1 MNLLDDALYYVDAG
15 HTRIK
20 TVTRAS
26 AGWEEVAVHTSD
38 EPETFCLWLES
49 MLETE
54 TNRRVVICSVLPKL
68 QRRDIPDG
76 LSDRVHLISVWEIPR
91 ERIGYR
97 TPKSLGLDRYLS
109 CLGAVGLGRGP
120 AVVVD
125 AGTACTVDWM
135 EETGLFRGGVILP
148 GLTMAF
154 DSLEEI
160 FPGAVH
166 SFRQLPESF
175 PGQSTTDSLLWGTG
189 GAWTGA
195 LDHFLRRYESTMG
208 SFRLYLTGGDA
219 RWLSSHL
226 PEPWKERGRVRP
238 WLLFDGMKRH
248 LEESGF
254 SPVSDSGPRT

>member
-1 MNLLDDALYYVDAG
+1 MNATDDALYYVDAG

-20 TVTRAS
+20 TVVRAH
-26 AGWEEVAVHTSD
+26 AGWEVVAVHTAA
-38 EPETFCLWLES
+38 EPETFFLWLES
-49 MLETE
+49 MFETE
-54 TNRRVVICSVLPKL
+54 PNRRVVICSVLPTL
-68 QRRDIPDG
+68 QKRDIPEVF
-76 LSDRVHLISVWEIPR
+76 SDKVHLISVWEIPR
-91 ERIGYR
+91 ERIGYQ
-97 TPKSLGLDRYLS
+97 TPQSLGLDRYLS

-154 DSLEEI
+154 ESLESI
-160 FPGAVH
+160 FPGVVRG
-166 SFRQLPESF
+166 FRQLPDVF

-189 GAWTGA
+189 GAWTGS
-195 LDHFLRRYESTMG
+195 LDYFLRRYETSMG

-219 RWLSSHL
+219 GWLSTHL
-226 PEPWKERGRVRP
+226 PEPWSERGRVRP
-238 WLLFDGMKRH
+238 WLMFDGMKRH

-254 SPVSDSGPRT
+254 SPVSGSGPRR

>member
-1 MNLLDDALYYVDAG
+1 MNTTTQSLLYVDAG

-20 TVTRAS
+20 TVERRDT
-26 AGWEEVAVHTSD
+26 GWEEVAVHTTG
-38 EPETFCLWLES
+38 EPETFWLSLES
-49 MLETE
+49 VLEKAPE
-54 TNRRVVICSVLPKL
+54 RRVVICSVNPEL
-68 QRRDIPDG
+68 QRGTVPEP
-76 LSDRVHLISVWEIPR
+76 LADRIHWISVWEIPR
-91 ERIGYR
+91 DRIGYR

-109 CLGAVGLGRGP
+109 CLGAVDMGRGP

-154 DSLEEI
+154 ESLESI

-166 SFRQLPESF
+166 SYRQLPEVF

-195 LDHFLRRYESTMG
+195 LDYFLRRYETSMG

-219 RWLSSHL
+219 RWLGHHL
-226 PEPWKERGRVRP
+226 PEPWRERARLRP

-248 LEESGF
+248 LDETGF
-254 SPVSDSGPRT
+254 LPVSGSGLPR